1 MLKPNKA
8 IKQENLQLAVFTAF
22 NILANYKFPLIEA
35 LVVHGELMRSAI
47 KKALFNFGGYSFWIL
62 LVLWAAFSLILKGC
76 ESTCYHEVVKSVASP
91 DGKQVAEISIGD
103 CGGATTDFFGGVD
116 IKSDNPKLSAENLFT
131 FDGRPEETGLEVRW
145 VSDTE
150 LIISISDLYKARYI
164 NPNGR
169 KSADLKVKY
178 EYRK

>member
-1 MLKPNKA
+1 MR
-8 IKQENLQLAVFTAF
+8 
-22 NILANYKFPLIEA
+22 A

-47 KKALFNFGGYSFWIL
+47 KIALFNFGGYSFWIL
-62 LVLWAAFSLILKGC
+62 LVVWAAFSLILKGC

-91 DGKQVAEISIGD
+91 NGKQVAEISIGD

-116 IKSDNPKLSAENLFT
+116 IKSDNPKLTAENLFT

-145 VSDTE
+145 VSNTE
-150 LIISISDLYKARYI
+150 LIISISDLCKARYI

>member
-1 MLKPNKA
+1 MSS
-8 IKQENLQLAVFTAF
+8 T
-22 NILANYKFPLIEA
+22 
-35 LVVHGELMRSAI
+35 I
-47 KKALFNFGGYSFWIL
+47 KKVLFNFGGYSFWIL
-62 LVLWAAFSLILKGC
+62 LVLWAVFSFFLKGC
-76 ESTCYHEVVKSVASP
+76 EFTCYHEVVKSVTSP

-116 IKSDNPKLSAENLFT
+116 VKSDNPELTAENLFT

-145 VSDTE
+145 VSNTE

-169 KSADLKVKY
+169 KSAGLKVKY